1 MILCDEMILEIK
13 DLSVEIAGN
22 EVIKNLNL
30 TIRNGEKH
38 VLMGPNGS
46 GKTTLAKA
54 IFGHPSTKITSGDIL
69 VDGKS
74 IKALTPDKRAAAG
87 LFLGFQNPVEIDGV
101 GFVSFLRAAKDALS
115 PSESN
120 TRELM
125 QIIKSSTEKLKVGDS
140 LIGRS
145 LNQGFSGGE
154 KKKAEVLQMAVLKP
168 KIAILDE
175 PDSGLDVDAVNV
187 VSSNI
192 NDLANENAMG
202 LLIITHYSRVLSY
215 IDVDYVHVIS
225 NGRIVFEGG
234 KEVIK
239 QIEEEGYE
247 KLLEGGV

>member
-1 MILCDEMILEIK
+1 MILEIK
-13 DLSVEIAGN
+13 NLSVEVGGKAILN
-22 EVIKNLNL
+22 DLNL
-30 TIRNGEKH
+30 TIKEGERH
-38 VLMGPNGS
+38 VIMGPNGS

-54 IFGHPSTKITSGDIL
+54 IFGHPSVKVLSGDIC

-74 IKALTPDKRAAAG
+74 ILGITPDKRAALG
-87 LFLGFQNPVEIDGV
+87 LFLGFQNPVEVDGV
-101 GFVSFLRAAKDALS
+101 GFVSFLKAAKDALS
-115 PSESN
+115 NGSAN

-125 QIIKSSTEKLKVGDS
+125 QEIKSSTEKLKIGDS

-192 NDLANENAMG
+192 NELAKSHSMG
-202 LLIITHYSRVLSY
+202 LLIITHYGRVLSY
-215 IDVDYVHVIS
+215 IDVDYVHIIL
-225 NGRIVFEGG
+225 GGKIVAEGG
-234 KEVIK
+234 KELIAKV
-239 QIEEEGYE
+239 ENGGYE
-247 KLLEGGV
+247 KILEG